1 MINKLNYIHTIKFC
15 TAVRMNGLQL
25 YIMLLIATVYFE
37 KSDDVCLFACV
48 LVFLTAPHG
57 L

>member
-1 MINKLNYIHTIKFC
+1 MINKLNYIHTVKFY

-25 YIMLLIATVYFE
+25 HITLLIVIVYFE
-37 KSDDVCLFACV
+37 KSDDVCLFVCF